1 MGEEKIKERNSP
13 LRLVLDTNIWLDW
26 LVFGD
31 TGIAR
36 IRQLQG
42 AGHLEICIDAVCEAE
57 LVRVLGYP
65 FGKRKLDSAEQQRAI
80 AQCRRIATRIDAA
93 ASAAERARLPSCRDP
108 DDQKFLEAA
117 LAAQAGWLITK
128 DRALLELA
136 RKRTRPV
143 PFRIATPDEFHD
155 LDQIE
160 RARKE

>member
-1 MGEEKIKERNSP
+1 LGQEKIKERKPP

-42 AGHLEICIDAVCEAE
+42 AGHLEICIDAACEAE
-57 LVRVLGYP
+57 LLRVLGYP
-65 FGKRKLDSAEQQRAI
+65 FGKRTLGRAEQQRAI
-80 AQCRRIATRIDAA
+80 AQCRRIATRVDAA

-108 DDQKFLEAA
+108 DDQKFLDAA
-117 LAAQAGWLITK
+117 LAARADVLVTK

-136 RKRTRPV
+136 RRKKARAGRAV
-143 PFRIATPDEFHD
+143 PFRILTPGEFEV
-155 LDQIE
+155 L
-160 RARKE
+160 

>member
-1 MGEEKIKERNSP
+1 MERAGKAVP
-13 LRLVLDTNIWLDW
+13 RLVLDTNIWLDW

-65 FGKRKLDSAEQQRAI
+65 FGKRQLEKAEQERAI
-80 AQCRRIATRIDAA
+80 AQCRRIATRVDATMP
-93 ASAAERARLPSCRDP
+93 AAERARLPACRDP

-117 LAAQAGWLITK
+117 LVAQAGWLITK
-128 DRALLELA
+128 DRALLDLA
-136 RKRTRPV
+136 RRRTRNVRHV
-143 PFRIATPDEFHD
+143 PFNIATPDDFDEF
-155 LDQIE
+155 
-160 RARKE
+160 

>member
-1 MGEEKIKERNSP
+1 MARAGEGAE
-13 LRLVLDTNIWLDW
+13 RLVLDTNIWLDW

-65 FGKRKLDSAEQQRAI
+65 FGKRTLENAEQQRAL
-80 AQCRRIATRIDAA
+80 AQCRRIATRIGTA
-93 ASAAERARLPSCRDP
+93 ASAAERARLPVCRDP

-136 RKRTRPV
+136 RRRTRPV
-143 PFRIATPDEFHD
+143 PFRIATPDDFE
-155 LDQIE
+155 
-160 RARKE
+160 ARGD

>member
-1 MGEEKIKERNSP
+1 LGEEKIKARNSP

-93 ASAAERARLPSCRDP
+93 ASAAERARLPACRDP
-108 DDQKFLEAA
+108 EDQKFLEAA
-117 LAAQAGWLITK
+117 LAAHAGWLITK

-143 PFRIATPDEFHD
+143 PFQIATPDDFHD
-155 LDQIE
+155 LDQTG

>member
-1 MGEEKIKERNSP
+1 M
-13 LRLVLDTNIWLDW
+13 RLVLDTHIWLDW
-26 LVFGD
+26 LVFED

-42 AGHLEICIDAVCEAE
+42 AKRLEICIDAVCEAE

-65 FGKRKLDSAEQQRAI
+65 FGKRVLERKAQETAI

-93 ASAAERARLPSCRDP
+93 APAGARTRLPNCRDP

-117 LAAQAGWLITK
+117 LAAHADFLITR

-136 RKRTRPV
+136 RRRTRPV
-143 PFRIATPDEFHD
+143 PFKIAAPDEF
-155 LDQIE
+155 E
-160 RARKE
+160 AWVNP

>member
-1 MGEEKIKERNSP
+1 MPATP

-65 FGKRKLDSAEQQRAI
+65 FGKRRLENAEQQRAI

-93 ASAAERARLPSCRDP
+93 ASAAERAGLPACRDP
-108 DDQKFLEAA
+108 EDQKFLEAA
-117 LAAQAGWLITK
+117 LAAEAGWLITK

-136 RKRTRPV
+136 RRRTRPV
-143 PFRIATPDEFHD
+143 PFRIATPDEFS
-155 LDQIE
+155 
-160 RARKE
+160 

>member
-1 MGEEKIKERNSP
+1 VPAKQ
-13 LRLVLDTNIWLDW
+13 RLVLDTNIWLDW

-31 TGIAR
+31 TGIAH

-57 LVRVLGYP
+57 LARVLAYP
-65 FGKRKLDSAEQQRAI
+65 FGKRKLETAEQQRAL

-93 ASAAERARLPSCRDP
+93 ASAPERARLPACRDP

-117 LAAQAGWLITK
+117 LAAHADWLITK

-136 RKRTRPV
+136 RRRARPV
-143 PFRIATPDEFHD
+143 PFRIATPDEFS
-155 LDQIE
+155 
-160 RARKE
+160 

>member
-1 MGEEKIKERNSP
+1 MKERP
-13 LRLVLDTNIWLDW
+13 GAGQRLVLDTNIWLDW

-31 TGIAR
+31 TGIAH

-65 FGKRKLDSAEQQRAI
+65 FGKRTLENAEQQRAL
-80 AQCRRIATRIDAA
+80 AQCRRIATRIDVS
-93 ASAAERARLPSCRDP
+93 ASTAERARLPACRDP

-136 RKRTRPV
+136 RRKKARDGRAV
-143 PFRIATPDEFHD
+143 PFRIVTPDEFHD
-155 LDQIE
+155 LDQTG
-160 RARKE
+160 RARKA

>member
-1 MGEEKIKERNSP
+1 MAEPPRHRVPAKQ
-13 LRLVLDTNIWLDW
+13 RLVLDTNIWLDW

-65 FGKRKLDSAEQQRAI
+65 FGKRKLENAEQQHAI
-80 AQCRRIATRIDAA
+80 AQCRRIATRIGAA
-93 ASAAERARLPSCRDP
+93 ASAAERARLPTCRDP

-117 LAAQAGWLITK
+117 LAAHAGWLITK

-143 PFRIATPDEFHD
+143 PFAIATPDEFS
-155 LDQIE
+155 
-160 RARKE
+160 